1 MNNMTTENAYAIIL
15 HNPKNFN
22 SLPKELK
29 SDKEF
34 IKRCLKVANFTTN
47 LQCISEELKHDKQ
60 FVREV
65 VEIKHLALLYMGKEF
80 HSQKEYILL
89 AVEQD
94 PFIFEMLDEEFHVYK
109 NNLDKLRDDV
119 KIEKLKDKL
128 EIRLEPVNRLSKIK
142 KI

>member
-1 MNNMTTENAYAIIL
+1 MTPENAYALIL
-15 HNPKNFN
+15 HDTKSFN
-22 SLPKELK
+22 SLPNEFKN
-29 SDKEF
+29 DKDF
-34 IKRCLKVANFTTN
+34 IKKCLNIANFTTN
-47 LQCISEELKHDKQ
+47 LQYISEDLKHDKQ

-65 VEIKHLALLYMGKEF
+65 VEIKNLALLYMGKEF

-94 PFIFEMLDEEFHVYK
+94 QFIFEMLDEEFHVYK

-128 EIRLEPVNRLSKIK
+128 EIRLESISRASKTK